1 MFSAG
6 NSSSGADNNDPDPP
20 RDLAK
25 GKAPMIEAQMRKEVF
40 ERLYGRNSPPTTAEV
55 VAAEE
60 WIARQPK
67 TP

>member
-6 NSSSGADNNDPDPP
+6 NSSSGADNNDLDPP
-20 RDLAK
+20 KDLAK

-40 ERLYGRNSPPTTAEV
+40 ERLYGRNSPPTTVEV

-60 WIARQPK
+60 WIAR
-67 TP
+67 